1 MIPVLDSAAMREAD
15 RVTIDELGVPG
26 LVLMESAAAAVAD
39 VVAERFPAAGRVV
52 VACGPG
58 NNGGDGLAMA
68 RLLRCRGF
76 DVAVGMLVARRALKG
91 DAASQLELARR
102 FGVPVSDC
110 SRDGTARL
118 AGLLAGADVVV
129 DALFG
134 TGLDRPLTGRWAEA
148 VDLVNRAGRPVVAVD
163 IPSGLFGSSAGVAGP
178 SVRADVTVTFAAPK
192 VAHVLPPACW
202 RCGEVAVAAIGIPSW
217 VVDGHASLGFVEAE
231 DVAGWLPRRGPDA
244 YKGTFGHLLVVA
256 GREGRAGA
264 AALAARAAVR
274 LGAGLVTV
282 ATTGAAGAA
291 VQALVPEA
299 MVDVLPTSDG
309 GEVAGG
315 GIEGSLAKATALA
328 VGPGLGTG
336 EGPRRLLGA
345 ILDAWRGPLLLDAD
359 ALTLLAGRLGVLR
372 SRAATPVLTPHPGE
386 LARLL
391 GVPTAEV
398 TADRLGAARR
408 AADAGGAVVLAKGA
422 RTVIVGGGGVA
433 LVNPTGTAGL
443 ASGGAGDVLSGVV
456 GALLAQGVPAREAAA
471 AGAFLHGR
479 AAEIAAERFPG
490 AVPAGELVE
499 YLSVA
504 EAEVRQSE

>member
-1 MIPVLDSAAMREAD
+1 MIAVLDSPAMREAD
-15 RVTIDELGVPG
+15 RVTIAELGLPS

-39 VVAERFPAAGRVV
+39 LVAERFPGAGRIA

-76 DVAVGMLVARRALKG
+76 DVSVGMLVARRSLKG
-91 DAASQLELARR
+91 DAAVQLELARR

-110 SRDGTARL
+110 SRGGTARL
-118 AGLLAGADVVV
+118 AELLGGADVVV

-148 VDLVNRAGRPVVAVD
+148 VSVVNRAGVPVVAVD
-163 IPSGLFGSSAGVAGP
+163 LPSGLLGSSAGAEGP
-178 SVRADVTVTFAAPK
+178 SVRADLTVTFAAPK

-202 RCGEVAVAAIGIPSW
+202 RCGEVAVAAIGIPPW
-217 VVDGHASLGFVEAE
+217 VADARMSLGLVEAE

-274 LGAGLVTV
+274 MGAGLVTV

-299 MVDVLPTSDG
+299 MVDVLEAGKG

-315 GIEGSLAKATALA
+315 GIEGSLAKATAVA

-336 EGPRRLLGA
+336 DGPRRLLGS
-345 ILDAWRGPLLLDAD
+345 ILERWRGPLLLDAD
-359 ALTLLAGRLGVLR
+359 ALTLLAGRLGTLR
-372 SRAATPVLTPHPGE
+372 TRAVTPVLTPHPGE

-391 GVPTAEV
+391 GVATSEV
-398 TADRLGAARR
+398 TADRLGAACR
-408 AADAGGAVVLAKGA
+408 AAEAGGAVVLAKGA
-422 RTVIVGGGGVA
+422 RTVIAGGGGVA
-433 LVNPTGTAGL
+433 LVNPTGTSGL

-456 GALLAQGVPAREAAA
+456 GALLAQGLAAREAAA
-471 AGAFLHGR
+471 SGAYLHGR
-479 AAEIAAERFPG
+479 AAELAGERFPG
-490 AVPAGELVE
+490 AVPAGELVG
-499 YLSVA
+499 YLAAA
-504 EAEVRQSE
+504 EAEVGQAG

>member
-1 MIPVLDSAAMREAD
+1 MIAVLDSPAMREAD
-15 RVTIDELGVPG
+15 RVTIAELGLPS

-39 VVAERFPAAGRVV
+39 LVAERFPGVGRIA

-76 DVAVGMLVARRALKG
+76 DVGVGMLVARRSLKG
-91 DAASQLELARR
+91 DAAVQLELARR

-110 SRDGTARL
+110 SRGGTARL
-118 AGLLAGADVVV
+118 AELLGGADVVV

-148 VDLVNRAGRPVVAVD
+148 VSVVNRAGAPVVAVD
-163 IPSGLFGSSAGVAGP
+163 LPSGLLGSSAGADGP
-178 SVRADVTVTFAAPK
+178 SVRADLTVTFAAPK

-202 RCGEVAVAAIGIPSW
+202 RCGEVAVAAIGIPPW
-217 VVDGHASLGFVEAE
+217 VADARMSLGLVEAE

-274 LGAGLVTV
+274 MGAGLVTV

-291 VQALVPEA
+291 VQALAPEA
-299 MVDVLPTSDG
+299 MVDLLEAGEG

-315 GIEGSLAKATALA
+315 GIEGSLAKATAVA

-336 EGPRRLLGA
+336 DGPRRLLGS
-345 ILDAWRGPLLLDAD
+345 ILERWRGPLLLDAD
-359 ALTLLAGRLGVLR
+359 ALTLLAGRLGTLR
-372 SRAATPVLTPHPGE
+372 TRAVTPVLTPHPGE

-391 GVPTAEV
+391 GVATSEV
-398 TADRLGAARR
+398 TADRLGAACR
-408 AADAGGAVVLAKGA
+408 AAEAGGAVVLAKGA
-422 RTVIVGGGGVA
+422 RTVIAGGGGVA
-433 LVNPTGTAGL
+433 LVNPTGTSGL

-456 GALLAQGVPAREAAA
+456 GALLAQWLAAREAAA
-471 AGAFLHGR
+471 SGAYLHGR
-479 AAEIAAERFPG
+479 AAELAGERFPG
-490 AVPAGELVE
+490 AVPAGELVG
-499 YLSVA
+499 YLAAA
-504 EAEVRQSE
+504 EAEVGQAG

>member
-1 MIPVLDSAAMREAD
+1 MIPVLDSAAMRVAD

-26 LVLMESAAAAVAD
+26 LVLMEAAAAAVTD
-39 VVAERFPAAGRVV
+39 LVTERFPRAGRVV

-58 NNGGDGLAMA
+58 NNGGDGLATA

-91 DAASQLELARR
+91 DAASQIELARR

-110 SRDGTARL
+110 SRDGVGRL
-118 AGLLAGADVVV
+118 GELLAGADVVV

-134 TGLDRPLTGRWAEA
+134 IGLDRPLTGRYAEA
-148 VDLVNRAGRPVVAVD
+148 VELINRTGTPVVAVD
-163 IPSGLFGSSAGVAGP
+163 IPSGLIGSTAGVAGP
-178 SVRADVTVTFAAPK
+178 SVRAEVTVTFGAPK

-202 RCGEVAVAAIGIPSW
+202 RCGEVAVAAIGIPPW
-217 VVDGHASLGFVEAE
+217 VLDGQASLGFLEVE
-231 DVAGWLPRRGPDA
+231 DVAEWLPRRTVDA
-244 YKGTFGHLLVVA
+244 HKGTFGHLLVVA

-282 ATTGAAGAA
+282 ATTGVAGAA
-291 VQALVPEA
+291 VQTLVPEA
-299 MVDVLPTSDG
+299 MVDVLPTGDD
-309 GEVAGG
+309 GEVAGE

-336 EGPRRLLGA
+336 EGPRRLLA
-345 ILDAWRGPLLLDAD
+345 TILEAWRGPLLLDAD
-359 ALTLLAGRLGVLR
+359 ALTLLADNLAALKV
-372 SRAATPVLTPHPGE
+372 RAATPVLTPHPGE

-398 TADRLGAARR
+398 TGDRLGAAQR
-408 AADAGGAVVLAKGA
+408 AAEIGGAVVLAKGA
-422 RTVIVGGGGVA
+422 RTIIAGGKGVA
-433 LVNPTGTAGL
+433 MVNPTGTPGL

-471 AGAFLHGR
+471 AGAFVHGR
-479 AAEIAAERFPG
+479 AAEMAAERFAG
-490 AVPAGELVE
+490 AVPAGQLVE
-499 YLSVA
+499 YLASS
-504 EAEVRQSE
+504 EAEVRQAE

>member
-39 VVAERFPAAGRVV
+39 VVAERFPGAGRVV

-110 SRDGTARL
+110 SRGGTARL
-118 AGLLAGADVVV
+118 AELLAGADVVV

-148 VDLVNRAGRPVVAVD
+148 VDLVDRAGRPVVAVD

-202 RCGEVAVAAIGIPSW
+202 RCGEVAVAAIGIPPW

-282 ATTGAAGAA
+282 ATTSAAAAA

-299 MVDVLPTSDG
+299 MVDVLPTSAG
-309 GEVAGG
+309 GEITGS

-372 SRAATPVLTPHPGE
+372 ARAATPVLTPHPGE

-391 GVPTAEV
+391 SVPTAEV

-433 LVNPTGTAGL
+433 LVNPTGTPGL

-456 GALLAQGVPAREAAA
+456 SALLAQGVPAREAAA

-499 YLSVA
+499 YLSAA

>member
-15 RVTIDELGVPG
+15 RVTIGELGVPA

-39 VVAERFPAAGRVV
+39 LVAERFPAANRI
-52 VACGPG
+52 VAVCGPG

-76 DVAVGMLVARRALKG
+76 DVAVAMLVARRSLKG
-91 DAASQLELARR
+91 DAAVQLDLARR
-102 FGVPVSDC
+102 FGVPVRDC
-110 SRDGTARL
+110 SRDAGGRL
-118 AGLLAGADVVV
+118 AELLAGATVVV

-148 VDLVNRAGRPVVAVD
+148 VALVNSAARPVVAVD
-163 IPSGLFGSSAGVAGP
+163 LPSGLLGSSAGDVGP

-202 RCGEVAVAAIGIPSW
+202 RCGEVAVAAIGIPPW
-217 VVDGHASLGFVEAE
+217 VVDAQASLGLLEAE

-282 ATTGAAGAA
+282 ATTRAAGAS

-299 MVDVLPTSDG
+299 MVDVLGSGGD
-309 GEVAGG
+309 GEVSGA
-315 GIEGSLAKATALA
+315 GIEGSLAKASAVA

-336 EGPRRLLGA
+336 EGPRRLLGL
-345 ILDAWRGPLLLDAD
+345 ILKVWNGPLLLDAD
-359 ALTLLAGRLGVLR
+359 ALTLLAGRLGTLR
-372 SRAATPVLTPHPGE
+372 ARAVTPVLTPHPGE

-391 GVPTAEV
+391 GVATAEV
-398 TADRLGAARR
+398 TGDRLGAARR
-408 AADAGGAVVLAKGA
+408 AAEAGAAVVLAKGA
-422 RTVIVGGGGVA
+422 RTVIAGGEGCA
-433 LVNPTGTAGL
+433 LVNPTGTQGL
-443 ASGGAGDVLSGVV
+443 ASGGAGDVLTGVV
-456 GALLAQGVPAREAAA
+456 GALLAQGVAAREAAA
-471 AGAFLHGR
+471 CGAFLHGR
-479 AAEIAAERFPG
+479 AAELAAKRFPG

-499 YLSVA
+499 NLAAA
-504 EAEVRQSE
+504 EAEVRQPG

>member
-15 RVTIDELGVPG
+15 RVTIGELGVPS

-39 VVAERFPAAGRVV
+39 VVAERFPEASRVV
-52 VACGPG
+52 AVCGPG

-68 RLLRCRGF
+68 RQLRCRGF
-76 DVAVGMLVARRALKG
+76 DAVVGILVARRALKG
-91 DAASQLELARR
+91 DAESQLELAGR
-102 FGVPVSDC
+102 FGVPVTDC
-110 SRDGTARL
+110 SRNGGERL
-118 AGLLAGADVVV
+118 AELMAGADVVV

-134 TGLDRPLTGRWAEA
+134 TGLDRPLTGRWADA
-148 VDLVNRAGRPVVAVD
+148 VRLVNGAGKPVVAVD
-163 IPSGLFGSSAGVAGP
+163 IPSGLLGSSAGADGP

-202 RCGEVAVAAIGIPSW
+202 RCGEVAVAAIGIPPW
-217 VVDGHASLGFVEAE
+217 VVDARACLGLLEAA

-282 ATTGAAGAA
+282 ATTRVAGAA

-299 MVDVLPTSDG
+299 MVDVLDAG
-309 GEVAGG
+309 EDGEVAGG
-315 GIEGSLAKATALA
+315 GIEASLARATALA

-336 EGPRRLLGA
+336 DGPRRLLA
-345 ILDAWRGPLLLDAD
+345 SILERWRGPLLLDAD
-359 ALTLLAGRLGVLR
+359 ALTLLAGRLGALR
-372 SRAATPVLTPHPGE
+372 ARAVSPVLTPHPGE

-391 GVPTAEV
+391 GVATADV
-398 TADRLGAARR
+398 TANRLDAARR
-408 AADAGGAVVLAKGA
+408 AAETGGAVVLAKGA
-422 RTVIVGGGGVA
+422 RTVIVGDGELA
-433 LVNPTGTAGL
+433 LVNPTGTPGL
-443 ASGGAGDVLSGVV
+443 ASGGAGDVLSGAV
-456 GALLAQGVPAREAAA
+456 GALLAQGVPARQAAA

-479 AAEIAAERFPG
+479 AAEIAGESFPG
-490 AVPAGELVE
+490 AVPASELVE
-499 YLSVA
+499 RLAAA